1 MPLQALAL
9 VYFLHYFKVNKMA
22 DVYEQMA
29 GNLINLGGKL
39 ISRSMSGVET
49 TDYSN
54 QLSQLS
60 SKIVGEVIPGVYSKK
75 LDGPGAVKSVIEMG
89 NKLGIPA
96 PQSIKLLN
104 DIRGVG
110 ERMELEQP
118 DMMKQLLGEY
128 KLMKADLDVLGK
140 QQDLFQKSPA
150 GTFEK
155 AQTKEGFPVLKQ
167 QLNKFKNILDGADD
181 ENDRIDQIESEFGV
195 SIEPFFGKG
204 FKSGE
209 NWKTAIKKIARKI
222 LENNDELG
230 QYFNAEEIE
239 KALVDTYEGGTI
251 LPRSEREPVPQENIP
266 GILGLFK
273 GR

>member
-1 MPLQALAL
+1 
-9 VYFLHYFKVNKMA
+9 MA
-22 DVYEQMA
+22 DAYEQMA

-118 DMMKQLLGEY
+118 DIMKQMMNQFELQ
-128 KLMKADLDVLGK
+128 KADLDVLGK
-140 QQDLFQKSPA
+140 QFDIRGKQQTQFQQSPA